1 MTKQIISTNK
11 APAAIGPY
19 SQAIKFNGMVF
30 TSGQVPIVPETGKI
44 EATDIEGQTEQVM
57 KNLEAV
63 LKEAGSD
70 FSRVIKTVIF
80 LKNLDNFA
88 KVNEIYGSRFEKE
101 PPARSCVQV
110 AKLPL
115 DCMVEIEAVAITD

>member
-1 MTKQIISTNK
+1 MNRQVISTKNS
-11 APAAIGPY
+11 PAAIGPY
-19 SQAIKFNGMVF
+19 SQAIKAGNMVF

-44 EATDIEGQTEQVM
+44 EASDIDGQTIQVM

-63 LKEAGSD
+63 LKAAGSD
-70 FSRVIKTVIF
+70 FSKVVKCTIF
-80 LKNLDNFA
+80 LKDLGHFSN
-88 KVNEIYGSRFEKE
+88 VNEIYSASFKSE

-115 DCMVEIEAVAITD
+115 DCMVEIEAIALCD